1 MSTRHCYILNM
12 YALSLMVSEKK
23 IFKVFPFINYKS
35 VETFDSMG
43 GASLDHR
50 GRIHVGGH

>member
-1 MSTRHCYILNM
+1 
-12 YALSLMVSEKK
+12 MVSEKK